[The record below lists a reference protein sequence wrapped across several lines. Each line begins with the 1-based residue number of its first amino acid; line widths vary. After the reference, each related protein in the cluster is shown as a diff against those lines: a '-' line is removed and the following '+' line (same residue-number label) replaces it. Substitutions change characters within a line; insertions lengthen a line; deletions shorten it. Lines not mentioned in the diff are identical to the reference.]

1 MTIATPRPGLHVK
14 FVEDLRDLLGERV
27 TESMPLREQ
36 HSHGEGVA
44 DVGFPDLVA
53 FARSTEEVA
62 AVLALCSRHRVPVV
76 PFGAGSSV
84 EGQVAAVKGGVSLD
98 LTAMNAILDVSAES
112 LDCRVQAG
120 VTREQLNHELRTQGL
135 FFTVDPGADATIGGM
150 AATRASGTNAV
161 RYGTMRENVLGLTV
175 VTPVGK
181 IIRTGGRARKSSA
194 GIDLTRLYVGSEGT
208 LGVITEIQLRLQ
220 GLPEA
225 VVAATCQFDRFE
237 DTVGTVSAALQS
249 GLSVARIELI
259 DEVQMKACIGYSK
272 LTGFAE
278 KPTLFMEF
286 HGSPSGALEDL
297 SNMEELALS
306 FGAQDF
312 VKAERPEERTKL
324 WTARHNAYHATKWLC
339 PGKHNMGTD
348 ACVPISEFAACIIE
362 TKEDIIASGM
372 VAPIVGHVGD
382 GNFHLGIMHDPA
394 DAAETEQAGAL
405 AARVSERAIRFG
417 GTCSGEHGIGL
428 HKMRFMEAEHGEAL
442 EVMRAIKAALD
453 PLGIMNPGKMLPPG
467 KGVE

>member
-1 MTIATPRPGLHVK
+1 MNVIPPRQGLDGG
-14 FVEDLRDLLGERV
+14 FVDRLRDLLGDRV
-27 TESMPLREQ
+27 TDSMALREQ

-44 DVGFPDLVA
+44 DAGLPDLVV
-53 FARSTEEVA
+53 FAERNEEVA
-62 AVLALCSRHRVPVV
+62 AVLELCSLFNVPVV

-84 EGQVAAVKGGVSLD
+84 EGQLAAIRGGISLD
-98 LTAMNAILDVSAES
+98 LTGMSAILDVSAES

-120 VTREQLNHELRTQGL
+120 VTREQLNHELRAQGL

-175 VTPVGK
+175 VTPAGR

-194 GIDLTRLYVGSEGT
+194 GLDLTRLYVGSEGI
-208 LGVITEIQLRLQ
+208 LGIITEIQLRLQ

-225 VVAATCQFDRFE
+225 VVAATCQFDQFE
-237 DTVGTVSAALQS
+237 DAVGTVSAALQS
-249 GLSVARIELI
+249 GLRVARIELI

-286 HGSPSGALEDL
+286 HGSPNGVGEDL

-312 VKAERPEERTKL
+312 LKAERPEDRTRL

-339 PGKHNMGTD
+339 PGKNNMGTD
-348 ACVPISEFAACIIE
+348 ACVPISEFAACIMA
-362 TKEDIIASGM
+362 TKEDILKSGM

-394 DAAETEQAGAL
+394 DAEETARADEL

-428 HKMRFMEAEHGEAL
+428 HKMRFMEAEHGDAL
-442 EVMRAIKAALD
+442 DVMRAIKAALD
-453 PLGIMNPGKMLPPG
+453 PLGIMNPGKMLPQG
-467 KGVE
+467 KGVA

>member
-1 MTIATPRPGLHVK
+1 MTLMAFRPDIDAA
-14 FVEDLRDLLGERV
+14 FVESLRLLLGERL
-27 TESMPLREQ
+27 TDSMPLREQ
-36 HSHGEGVA
+36 HSHGEGVSDA
-44 DVGFPDLVA
+44 GMPDLVA
-53 FARSTEEVA
+53 FVRTTEEVA
-62 AVLALCSRHRVPVV
+62 SVLALCNAHRVPVV

-84 EGQVAAVKGGVSLD
+84 EGQVAAAKGGVSLD
-98 LTAMNAILDVSAES
+98 LTGMNAILAVSPES

-120 VTREQLNHELRTQGL
+120 VTREQLNHDLRAQGL

-175 VTPVGK
+175 VTPAGR

-194 GIDLTRLYVGSEGT
+194 GLDLTRLYVGSEGT
-208 LGVITEIQLRLQ
+208 LGVITEIQLRLH

-237 DTVGTVSAALQS
+237 DAVTTVSVALQS
-249 GLSVARIELI
+249 GLRVARIELI

-286 HGSPSGALEDL
+286 HGSPSGVTEDL

-306 FGAQDF
+306 FGAQEF
-312 VKAERPEERTKL
+312 LKAERPEDRMRL

-348 ACVPISEFAACIIE
+348 ACVPISEFAACIVE

-382 GNFHLGIMHDPA
+382 GNFHLGIMHDPN
-394 DAAETEQAGAL
+394 DAAETHRAEAL

-428 HKMRFMEAEHGEAL
+428 HKMRFMQAEHGEAL
-442 EVMRAIKAALD
+442 DVMRAIKAALD
-453 PLGIMNPGKMLPPG
+453 PQGIMNPGKMLPSG
-467 KGVE
+467 MGVD

>member
-1 MTIATPRPGLHVK
+1 MTIATPRPGLDVK
-14 FVEDLRDLLGERV
+14 FVEDLCGLLGERV

-44 DVGFPDLVA
+44 DVGLPDLVA
-53 FARSTEEVA
+53 LVRSTEEVA
-62 AVLALCSRHRVPVV
+62 AVLALCSRRRVPVV

-98 LTAMNAILDVSAES
+98 LTDMNAILDVSAGS

-120 VTREQLNHELRTQGL
+120 VTREQLNHDLRAQGL

-175 VTPVGK
+175 VTPAGK

-237 DTVGTVSAALQS
+237 DAVGTVSAALQS
-249 GLSVARIELI
+249 GLGVARIELI
-259 DEVQMKACIGYSK
+259 DDVQMKACIGYSK

-286 HGSPSGALEDL
+286 HGSPSGVLEDL

-306 FGAQDF
+306 FSARDF

-348 ACVPISEFAACIIE
+348 ACVPISEFAACIVE

-394 DAAETEQAGAL
+394 DTAETGQAEAL
-405 AARVSERAIRFG
+405 AARVSERAIRLG

-428 HKMRFMEAEHGEAL
+428 HKIRFMEAEHGEAL

-453 PLGIMNPGKMLPPG
+453 PLDIMNPGKMLPPG